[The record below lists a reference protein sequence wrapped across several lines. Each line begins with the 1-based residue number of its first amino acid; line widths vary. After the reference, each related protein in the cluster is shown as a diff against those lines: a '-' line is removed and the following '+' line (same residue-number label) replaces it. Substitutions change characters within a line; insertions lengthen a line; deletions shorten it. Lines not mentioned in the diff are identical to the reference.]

1 MLMEERP
8 VKSVLYFPEKSCASP
23 TRHIHNP
30 FSARKQK
37 VMQRRSHPSARGQS
51 YARLLLKNIARAR
64 RFRLLRFRL
73 LTFGLY
79 EAHWLYGR
87 RVFAHPRWQ
96 VNPRVAWL
104 LLRHTPSYGRW
115 LVEME
120 TVERAG
126 ATGWWAHHAGPEGA
140 ANLRAWIDAENTP

>member
-1 MLMEERP
+1 
-8 VKSVLYFPEKSCASP
+8 
-23 TRHIHNP
+23 
-30 FSARKQK
+30 
-37 VMQRRSHPSARGQS
+37 MQRQIHPSASGQRS
-51 YARLLLKNIARAR
+51 LRLLLRNIARAR

-79 EAHWLYGR
+79 EPHPLYGR

-120 TVERAG
+120 AAARDG
-126 ATGWWAHHAGPEGA
+126 AMGWWEQCAGLEGA
-140 ANLRAWIDAENTP
+140 SRLRAWMDAENSS